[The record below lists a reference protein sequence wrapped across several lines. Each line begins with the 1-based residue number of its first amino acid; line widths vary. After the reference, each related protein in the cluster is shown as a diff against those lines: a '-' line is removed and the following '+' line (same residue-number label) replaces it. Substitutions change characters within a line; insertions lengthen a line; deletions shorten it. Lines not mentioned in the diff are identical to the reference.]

1 MERKLS
7 GASMFQYLII
17 ICIVALGIT
26 PCFYL
31 MGDKINESL
40 AYFQY
45 KMAENNEV
53 VSENTSPNFNSILNG
68 NVTGGQLGGTANNPV
83 RQCAGSNCTIDFGP
97 IVLNNIPRDYSEI
110 IETSGASG
118 GTEVVVGLIQQ
129 IAEQLEDNPQVTEE
143 QLTKIQEIVAYGN
156 DIKNLELLF
165 EGKYKNLLNYKDEL
179 AQYSSTMS
187 GLWDKRNTGVITTQ
201 QFDAQRTSLTAQY
214 KPYIDMYNKDIH
226 GTSEVSLGGEVR
238 NITLW
243 ENFVLLNPE
252 AVVTDRGYDID
263 ITQPEYRFELDTYLS
278 YLSKDKVLGQI
289 NDGQKM
295 SPVGEFMQ
303 RMLDL
308 SEDDMN
314 PEALELTQTLSK
326 EIFDISQA
334 VRTNIDVFG
343 LHLTSYNP
351 EYAYNR
357 NLYDP
362 IYGGDP
368 RYRNTGT
375 TVFEIVTNNNMLP
388 SETTRMDLNIICSS
402 NSGNYDDSNG
412 SCKKKPYKR

>member
-1 MERKLS
+1 
-7 GASMFQYLII
+7 
-17 ICIVALGIT
+17 
-26 PCFYL
+26 
-31 MGDKINESL
+31 
-40 AYFQY
+40 
-45 KMAENNEV
+45 
-53 VSENTSPNFNSILNG
+53 
-68 NVTGGQLGGTANNPV
+68 
-83 RQCAGSNCTIDFGP
+83 
-97 IVLNNIPRDYSEI
+97 
-110 IETSGASG
+110 
-118 GTEVVVGLIQQ
+118 GLIQQ